1 MNENNSKKLWLNLEK
16 KMPNETFNLGRYT
29 TQAYYDDPACLS
41 FITSRYK
48 FAAKMLSNK
57 DTVLEIGCGDGFGGA
72 IVAQRVKNLICTDIN
87 KPLLEDNTSR
97 MRYFSNIKY
106 QYHDFRDAPYPKKVD
121 AIYLVDVIE
130 HIFKNEENFF
140 LSNLVASLNE
150 NGVCLIGT
158 PNITAK
164 EYASDFSK
172 EGHIN
177 LKDHESLSAIAEEYF
192 ENFFHFSMSDEVVH
206 TGYSPMSHFL
216 WLLSVNKK
224 S

>member
-97 MRYFSNIKY
+97 MRYFSNIK
-106 QYHDFRDAPYPKKVD
+106 
-121 AIYLVDVIE
+121 
-130 HIFKNEENFF
+130 
-140 LSNLVASLNE
+140 
-150 NGVCLIGT
+150 
-158 PNITAK
+158 
-164 EYASDFSK
+164 
-172 EGHIN
+172 
-177 LKDHESLSAIAEEYF
+177 
-192 ENFFHFSMSDEVVH
+192 
-206 TGYSPMSHFL
+206 
-216 WLLSVNKK
+216 
-224 S
+224 